1 VRGITIVGPVPSKD
15 RNVEVTDAVEVP
27 RFWMM
32 NGVSNRPKNFRVMFG
47 R

>member
-1 VRGITIVGPVPSKD
+1 MVGPVPSNDLKL
-15 RNVEVTDAVEVP
+15 EVTDAVDDP

-32 NGVSNRPKNFRVMFG
+32 NGVSKRPKNFRVMFG